1 MVANGSLPIGSWVR
15 FTIINGFASVVC
27 YLAAAFIPLPEILSL
42 LLAFLFGPFFMLS
55 TLGLFFIIKSW
66 KASLAL
72 YSGTLFNL
80 VATAFVTLML
90 VVQQSVF
97 AFHDQFKSDPGKA
110 VSDEQLKWIF
120 KELNSVQLGMDVA
133 WDIFI
138 SAGTFLLALTM
149 LRHPVFGKIFSV
161 TGMLVSLALFSFNL
175 YSFPQP
181 PSEAGSI
188 DFGPFVSLWYLA
200 LTIFMLI
207 KRSKLIGLAVRD
219 SHGVHLPPRWVS
231 RTALVHVDSSD

>member
-1 MVANGSLPIGSWVR
+1 MVANGSLPISNWIR
-15 FTIINGFASVVC
+15 FTVINGFASVIS
-27 YLAAAFIPLPEILSL
+27 YLAAAFAPLPEILSL

-66 KASLAL
+66 KPSITL
-72 YSGTLFNL
+72 YSATLFNV
-80 VATAFVTLML
+80 VATALVTLML
-90 VVQQSVF
+90 VVQQSIF
-97 AFHDQFKSDPGKA
+97 AFHEQFKSDPGKA
-110 VSDEQLKWIF
+110 VGDEQLNWIF
-120 KELNSVQLGMDVA
+120 KEVNSVQLGMDVA
-133 WDIFI
+133 WDVFI

-149 LRHPVFGKIFSV
+149 YRHPVFGKIFSI

-200 LTIFMLI
+200 LTIFILI
-207 KRSKLIGLAVRD
+207 KRRMLAGLAAER
-219 SHGVHLPPRWVS
+219 S
-231 RTALVHVDSSD
+231 